1 MGAFPAA
8 GSSGRRLTLIMA
20 LEVMRK
26 SVARSLTC
34 LILSVL
40 SGGSRRA
47 SSSLRE
53 RCRAVP
59 CLAIRSLQVLRSST
73 LLDKIRRVFCSSV
86 LSVCDTDSSPES
98 SAGGKARRVWDC
110 CVAPGA
116 GDGAARE
123 GTGDPQIPEGSQ
135 TLMVHLCARQAFGV
149 TRTDTAIPFQTFLL
163 EMLGCCPGHW
173 DPALGALG
181 L

>member
-1 MGAFPAA
+1 M
-8 GSSGRRLTLIMA
+8 IMA

-40 SGGSRRA
+40 SGGSLRA

-98 SAGGKARRVWDC
+98 SAEMESVGLS
-110 CVAPGA
+110 PGR
-116 GDGAARE
+116 ARE
-123 GTGDPQIPEGSQ
+123 DPQIPEGSR
-135 TLMVHLCARQAFGV
+135 TIMVQLCALQVVGV
-149 TRTDTAIPFQTFLL
+149 KCA
-163 EMLGCCPGHW
+163 
-173 DPALGALG
+173 
-181 L
+181 

>member
-1 MGAFPAA
+1 MLSTGVGAFPTVEL
-8 GSSGRRLTLIMA
+8 SGRGLTLIMA

-40 SGGSRRA
+40 SGGRRRA

-73 LLDKIRRVFCSSV
+73 LLDKIRSVFCSSV

-98 SAGGKARRVWDC
+98 SVGGKGTESVGLSWHARSCLWSCQEGHGGMTKSLR
-110 CVAPGA
+110 APK
-116 GDGAARE
+116 
-123 GTGDPQIPEGSQ
+123 
-135 TLMVHLCARQAFGV
+135 H
-149 TRTDTAIPFQTFLL
+149 
-163 EMLGCCPGHW
+163 
-173 DPALGALG
+173 
-181 L
+181 